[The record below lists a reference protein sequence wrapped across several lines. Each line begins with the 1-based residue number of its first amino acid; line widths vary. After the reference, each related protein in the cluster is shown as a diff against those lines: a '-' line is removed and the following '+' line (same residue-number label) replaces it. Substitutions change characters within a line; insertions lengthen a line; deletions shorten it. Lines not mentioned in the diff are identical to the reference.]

1 VTLLGEG
8 VAARGRSVAKR
19 TRGGLRTGPR
29 QARVT
34 TDRVLRE
41 MLAHFRRREGPLRR
55 QWMEEMETRGYLRG
69 GTTEELEADS
79 VAIYEAY
86 LTCLETGR
94 YHRAQALAKAM
105 AARGVL
111 RRLTPKHIFGAL
123 LTLQGVCEES
133 LTQKFGERPDRLI
146 QVLELF
152 KPVANR
158 ILVIVALAFLQEREG
173 VVRRGVEQFR
183 ALVEAGMVLAKEL
196 SLESVLRKI
205 AELACK
211 VLGAKYGAVGVLH
224 EDGEGLSQFITV
236 GIDEEAKARI
246 GPLPVGK
253 GILGVVVGEEKP
265 LRLKDLTSDP
275 RAHGFPSHH
284 PPMRSFL
291 GVPIVSKGKV
301 FGNLY
306 LTEKQGAEEFSKE
319 DEALAVTLA
328 AQAAIAVENASLYE
342 EVRRSYEQLRRSQDL
357 LLRQEKLASLG
368 RLAAGLA
375 HEINN
380 PLSSVAGFAE
390 ALQRR
395 TQSERIQAMEEFRDV
410 AEYLAFIQEEVG
422 RATAIVRRLLDF
434 ARQREPSFE
443 ELDLASLVQDTV
455 AMVRRQAAVTNK
467 RIVLDLAPG
476 LPGVQADR
484 QMLQQVILNLL
495 TNALDAIEDEG
506 EVRITALP
514 APGQVE
520 VLVRDTGSG
529 IPPEHLAKV
538 LDPFF
543 TTKEVGK
550 GTGLGLAISQGIME
564 QHGGSIE
571 VRSDG
576 VGKGTTVAVRIPV
589 VAQQRRTGA

>member
-1 VTLLGEG
+1 MTRKAKAKAASTARQTRLPVDRLLE
-8 VAARGRSVAKR
+8 
-19 TRGGLRTGPR
+19 
-29 QARVT
+29 
-34 TDRVLRE
+34 E
-41 MLAHFRRREGPLRR
+41 MLVHFERREGSLRR
-55 QWMEEMETRGYLRG
+55 RWMKEMETRGYLRG
-69 GTTEELEADS
+69 ATSEELEADS
-79 VAIYEAY
+79 VAIFEAY
-86 LTCLETGR
+86 LNCLRTGH

-111 RRLTPKHIFGAL
+111 RRLSPKHIFGAL
-123 LTLQGVCEES
+123 LTLQGVCEQS
-133 LTQKFGERPDRLI
+133 LTQRYGKTPDRLI
-146 QVLELF
+146 RALELF
-152 KPVANR
+152 KSVANR
-158 ILVIVALAFLQEREG
+158 ILVIVALAFLQEREA

-183 ALVEAGMVLAKEL
+183 ALVEAGMVLSKEL

-211 VLGAKYGAVGVLH
+211 VLGAKYGAVGMLN
-224 EDGEGLSQFITV
+224 EDGGGLSQFITV
-236 GIDEEAKARI
+236 GIDEEVASRI

-253 GILGVVVGEEKP
+253 GILGAVVREAKP
-265 LRLKDLTSDP
+265 LRLKDLTNDP
-275 RAHGFPSHH
+275 RSHGFPKHH

-319 DEALAVTLA
+319 DEAVAVTLA
-328 AQAAIAVENASLYE
+328 AQAAIAVENVSLYE
-342 EVRRSYEQLRRSQDL
+342 EVRRSYEQLKRSQDL

-395 TQSERIQAMEEFRDV
+395 AQSERLKGLDEFQDV
-410 AEYLAFIQEEVG
+410 SEYLAFIQEEVA
-422 RATAIVRRLLDF
+422 RASAIVRRLLDF

-443 ELDLASLVQDTV
+443 VLDLSSLIRDTV
-455 AMVRRQAAVTNK
+455 ALIRRQAAVANK
-467 RIVLDLAPG
+467 RIALDIAPG
-476 LPGVQADR
+476 LPPVQADR
-484 QMLQQVILNLL
+484 QMLQQLMLNLV
-495 TNALDAIEDEG
+495 TNALDAIDGEG
-506 EVRITALP
+506 EVWISALSTP
-514 APGQVE
+514 EHVE
-520 VLVRDTGSG
+520 VLVRDTGCG

-538 LDPFF
+538 FDPFF

-550 GTGLGLAISQGIME
+550 GTGLGLAICQGIME

-576 VGKGTTVAVRIPV
+576 VGKGTTVAICLPMD
-589 VAQQRRTGA
+589 AQQRGSGW

>member
-1 VTLLGEG
+1 MP
-8 VAARGRSVAKR
+8 RGTKAKSKRSTPH
-19 TRGGLRTGPR
+19 TRGEMDRLR
-29 QARVT
+29 
-34 TDRVLRE
+34 RE

-55 QWMEEMETRGYLRG
+55 RWIEEVEAGGYVRG
-69 GTTEELEADS
+69 GTSEELEADS
-79 VAIYEAY
+79 VGIYEAY

-94 YHRAQALAKAM
+94 YHKAQALAKSM

-133 LTQKFGERPDRLI
+133 LAQKYREKSDRLI
-146 QVLELF
+146 QALDLF

-173 VVRRGVEQFR
+173 VVRRGIEQLQ
-183 ALVEAGMVLAKEL
+183 ALVEGGMVLAKEL
-196 SLESVLRKI
+196 SLESVLQKI
-205 AELACK
+205 AEVACK
-211 VLGAKYGAVGVLH
+211 VLGAKYGAVGVLD
-224 EDGEGLSQFITV
+224 EDGGGLSQFVTV
-236 GIDEEAKARI
+236 GVDQETKTRI

-253 GILGVVVGEEKP
+253 GILGVVVRHQKP
-265 LRLKDLTSDP
+265 LRLKDLSSDT
-275 RAHGFPSHH
+275 RAHGFPPHH

-291 GVPIVSKGKV
+291 GVPIVSKGRF

-328 AQAAIAVENASLYE
+328 AQAAIAMENASLYE
-342 EVRRSYEQLRRSQDL
+342 EVRRSYEQLRFSQDL

-368 RLAAGLA
+368 RLAAGFA

-395 TQSERIQAMEEFRDV
+395 AQASQLHDMEKFRDLP
-410 AEYLAFIQEEVG
+410 EYLAFIQQEVA
-422 RATAIVRRLLDF
+422 RASAIVRHLLDF
-434 ARQREPSFE
+434 ARQREPRFE
-443 ELDLASLVQDTV
+443 DLDLASLIQDTV
-455 AMVRRQAAVTNK
+455 ALVSHQAAVANK
-467 RIVLDLAPG
+467 RIAVEISPDLS
-476 LPGVQADR
+476 LVQADR
-484 QMLQQVILNLL
+484 QMLQQVMLNLL
-495 TNALDAIEDEG
+495 TNALDAIEG
-506 EVRITALP
+506 AGNVRITALP
-514 APGQVE
+514 ASGQVE
-520 VLVRDTGSG
+520 VLVEDTGCG
-529 IPPEHLAKV
+529 IPPEHLAKIF
-538 LDPFF
+538 DPFF

-550 GTGLGLAISQGIME
+550 GTGLGLAICQGIME

-576 VGKGTTVAVRIPV
+576 LGKGTTVTIRLPV
-589 VAQQRRTGA
+589 ATGVGGDRS

>member
-1 VTLLGEG
+1 MARKAISRLDSVTRKTH
-8 VAARGRSVAKR
+8 V
-19 TRGGLRTGPR
+19 GGDRLRK
-29 QARVT
+29 
-34 TDRVLRE
+34 E

-55 QWMEEMETRGYLRG
+55 RWMKEMETGGYLRG
-69 GTTEELEADS
+69 GTSEELEDDS
-79 VAIYEAY
+79 VAIYDAY

-105 AARGVL
+105 AARGIL
-111 RRLTPKHIFGAL
+111 RRLTPKHSFGAL
-123 LTLQGVCEES
+123 LTLQGVCEQS
-133 LTQKFGERPDRLI
+133 LTQKYGDRPDRL
-146 QVLELF
+146 VLALELF

-196 SLESVLRKI
+196 SLELVLQKI

-211 VLGAKYGAVGVLH
+211 VVGAKYGAVGMLN
-224 EDGEGLSQFITV
+224 EDSKGLSQFITV
-236 GIDEEAKARI
+236 GIDEETKARI
-246 GPLPVGK
+246 GSLPVGK
-253 GILGVVVGEEKP
+253 GVLGVLVREAKP
-265 LRLKDLTSDP
+265 LRLNELSNDP
-275 RAHGFPSHH
+275 RAHGFPAHH

-306 LTEKQGAEEFSKE
+306 LTEKQGAEAFSKE

-342 EVRRSYEQLRRSQDL
+342 EVHRSYEQLRRSQDL

-395 TQSERIQAMEEFRDV
+395 AQAERLHELEKFQDV
-410 AEYLAFIQEEVG
+410 PEYLALIQQEVG
-422 RATAIVRRLLDF
+422 RASAIVRRLLDF

-443 ELDLASLVQDTV
+443 NLNLGSLIRDTV
-455 AMVRRQAAVTNK
+455 ALIRSQAVVTNK
-467 RIVLDLAPG
+467 RIELN
-476 LPGVQADR
+476 LPRNLPVVQADR
-484 QMLQQVILNLL
+484 HMLQQVFLNLL
-495 TNALDAIEDEG
+495 TNALDAIEGEG
-506 EVRITALP
+506 EVRIAAFP

-520 VLVRDTGSG
+520 VVLQDTGCG
-529 IPPEHLAKV
+529 IPREHLARIF
-538 LDPFF
+538 DPFF
-543 TTKEVGK
+543 TTKDVGK
-550 GTGLGLAISQGIME
+550 GTGLGLAICQGILE

-576 VGKGTTVAVRIPV
+576 LGTGTTVAVRLPV
-589 VAQQRRTGA
+589 AATKGGDGS

>member
-1 VTLLGEG
+1 VQL
-8 VAARGRSVAKR
+8 
-19 TRGGLRTGPR
+19 
-29 QARVT
+29 
-34 TDRVLRE
+34 DRVLRE
-41 MLAHFRRREGPLRR
+41 MLAHFRRREEPLRR

-123 LTLQGVCEES
+123 LTLQGVCEQS
-133 LTQKFGERPDRLI
+133 LTQKYGERPDRLI
-146 QVLELF
+146 QALEFF

-158 ILVIVALAFLQEREG
+158 ILVIVALAFIQEREG
-173 VVRRGVEQFR
+173 VVRRGVEQLR

-211 VLGAKYGAVGVLH
+211 VLGAKYGAVGVLN
-224 EDGEGLSQFITV
+224 EDGQGLSQFITV
-236 GIDEEAKARI
+236 GIDEETKAKI

-253 GILGVVVGEEKP
+253 GILGLLVREAKLV
-265 LRLKDLTSDP
+265 RLKDLTSDP
-275 RAHGFPSHH
+275 HAHGFPSHH

-306 LTEKQGAEEFSKE
+306 LTEKQGAEEFSKD

-380 PLSSVAGFAE
+380 PLSSIAGFAE
-390 ALQRR
+390 ALERR
-395 TQSERIQAMEEFRDV
+395 AQSARLRDMEEFRDLP
-410 AEYLAFIQEEVG
+410 EYLAFIQEEVG

>member
-1 VTLLGEG
+1 MKGSSTTKRAGRKPRG
-8 VAARGRSVAKR
+8 SARPSRVGR
-19 TRGGLRTGPR
+19 
-29 QARVT
+29 
-34 TDRVLRE
+34 DHVLRE
-41 MLAHFRRREGPLRR
+41 MLAHLRRREGPLRR
-55 QWMEEMETRGYLRG
+55 RWMEEMETRRYLRG

-86 LTCLETGR
+86 LSCLETGR

-123 LTLQGVCEES
+123 LTLQGVCEQS
-133 LTQKFGERPDRLI
+133 LTQKYGERPDRLI
-146 QVLELF
+146 QALEFF

-158 ILVIVALAFLQEREG
+158 ILVIVALAFIQEREG
-173 VVRRGVEQFR
+173 VVRRGVEQLR

-196 SLESVLRKI
+196 SLESVLEKI
-205 AELACK
+205 AGLACK
-211 VLGAKYGAVGVLH
+211 VLGAKYGAVGVLN

-236 GIDEEAKARI
+236 GIDDETKARI

-253 GILGVVVGEEKP
+253 GILGMVVREAKP
-265 LRLKDLTSDP
+265 LRLRDLTSDP
-275 RAHGFPSHH
+275 HAHGFPNHH

-291 GVPIVSKGKV
+291 GVPIMSKGKV

-306 LTEKQGAEEFSKE
+306 LTEKQGAEEFSRE

-328 AQAAIAVENASLYE
+328 AQAAIAAENASLYE

-390 ALQRR
+390 AIGRR
-395 TQSERIQAMEEFRDV
+395 AQSARLEEIEGFRDV
-410 AEYLAFIQEEVG
+410 PEYLAYIQQEVG

-455 AMVRRQAAVTNK
+455 ALVRRQAAVTNK
-467 RIVLDLAPG
+467 RVALDLAPG
-476 LPGVQADR
+476 LPLVQADH
-484 QMLQQVILNLL
+484 QMLQQVILNLV
-495 TNALDAIEDEG
+495 TNALDAIQGEG
-506 EVRITALP
+506 EVRITALSTS
-514 APGQVE
+514 GHVE
-520 VLVRDTGSG
+520 ILVQDTGCG

-538 LDPFF
+538 FDPFF

-576 VGKGTTVAVRIPV
+576 VGKGTTVAVHIPV

>member
-1 VTLLGEG
+1 MKGSSTTKRAGRKPRDS
-8 VAARGRSVAKR
+8 ARPSRVGR
-19 TRGGLRTGPR
+19 
-29 QARVT
+29 
-34 TDRVLRE
+34 DHVLHE
-41 MLAHFRRREGPLRR
+41 MLAHLRRREGPLRR
-55 QWMEEMETRGYLRG
+55 RWMEEMETRRYLRG

-86 LTCLETGR
+86 LSCLETGR

-105 AARGVL
+105 ATRGVL

-123 LTLQGVCEES
+123 LTLQGVCEQS
-133 LTQKFGERPDRLI
+133 LTQKYGERPDRLI
-146 QVLELF
+146 QALEFF

-158 ILVIVALAFLQEREG
+158 ILVIVALAFIQEREG
-173 VVRRGVEQFR
+173 VVRRGVEQLR

-196 SLESVLRKI
+196 SLESVLEKI
-205 AELACK
+205 AGLACK
-211 VLGAKYGAVGVLH
+211 VLGARYGAVGVLN
-224 EDGEGLSQFITV
+224 ENGEGLSQFITV
-236 GIDEEAKARI
+236 GIDDETKARI

-253 GILGVVVGEEKP
+253 GILGMVVREAKP
-265 LRLKDLTSDP
+265 LRLRDLTSDP
-275 RAHGFPSHH
+275 HAHGFPSHH

-291 GVPIVSKGKV
+291 GVPIMSKGKV

-306 LTEKQGAEEFSKE
+306 LTEKQGAEEFSRE

-328 AQAAIAVENASLYE
+328 AQAAIAAENASLYE

-390 ALQRR
+390 AIGRR
-395 TQSERIQAMEEFRDV
+395 AQSARLEEIEGFRDV
-410 AEYLAFIQEEVG
+410 PEYLAFIQQEVG

-434 ARQREPSFE
+434 ARQREPSLE

-455 AMVRRQAAVTNK
+455 ALVRRQAAVTNK
-467 RIVLDLAPG
+467 RVALDLAPD
-476 LPGVQADR
+476 LPLVQADH
-484 QMLQQVILNLL
+484 QMLQQVILNLV
-495 TNALDAIEDEG
+495 TNALDAIQGEG
-506 EVRITALP
+506 EVRIAALSTS
-514 APGQVE
+514 GHVE
-520 VLVRDTGSG
+520 ILVQDTGCG

-538 LDPFF
+538 FDPFF

>member
-1 VTLLGEG
+1 MATKGYSTTKRAG
-8 VAARGRSVAKR
+8 RKPGNSARASRAGR
-19 TRGGLRTGPR
+19 
-29 QARVT
+29 
-34 TDRVLRE
+34 DRVLHE
-41 MLAHFRRREGPLRR
+41 MLAHLRRREGPLRR

-86 LTCLETGR
+86 VTCLETGR

-123 LTLQGVCEES
+123 LTLQGVCEQS
-133 LTQKFGERPDRLI
+133 LTQKYGERPDRLI
-146 QVLELF
+146 QALEFF

-196 SLESVLRKI
+196 SLESVLQKI
-205 AELACK
+205 AALACK
-211 VLGAKYGAVGVLH
+211 VLGAKYGAVGVLN
-224 EDGEGLSQFITV
+224 EDGQGLSQFITV

-253 GILGVVVGEEKP
+253 GILGMVVGEEKP

-275 RAHGFPSHH
+275 RVHGFPSHH

-390 ALQRR
+390 ALGRR
-395 TQSERIQAMEEFRDV
+395 AQSARLEEVEGFRDV
-410 AEYLAFIQEEVG
+410 PEYLAFIQQEVG

-443 ELDLASLVQDTV
+443 ALDLASLIQDTV
-455 AMVRRQAAVTNK
+455 ALIGHQAAVTNK

-476 LPGVQADR
+476 LPVVQVDR

-543 TTKEVGK
+543 TTKGVGK
-550 GTGLGLAISQGIME
+550 GTGLGLAICQGIIE

-571 VRSDG
+571 VRSEG
-576 VGKGTTVAVRIPV
+576 VGKGTTVAIRLPV

>member
-1 VTLLGEG
+1 M
-8 VAARGRSVAKR
+8 
-19 TRGGLRTGPR
+19 GGDRLRK
-29 QARVT
+29 
-34 TDRVLRE
+34 E

-55 QWMEEMETRGYLRG
+55 RWMKEMETGGYLRG
-69 GTTEELEADS
+69 GTSGELEDDS
-79 VAIYEAY
+79 VAIYDAY

-105 AARGVL
+105 AARGIL

-123 LTLQGVCEES
+123 LTLQGVCEQS
-133 LTQKFGERPDRLI
+133 LTQKYGDRPDRL
-146 QVLELF
+146 VLALELF

-196 SLESVLRKI
+196 SLELVLQKI

-211 VLGAKYGAVGVLH
+211 VVGAKYGAVGMLN
-224 EDGEGLSQFITV
+224 EDSKGLSQFITV
-236 GIDEEAKARI
+236 GIDEETKARI
-246 GPLPVGK
+246 GSLPVGK
-253 GILGVVVGEEKP
+253 GVLGVLVREAKP
-265 LRLKDLTSDP
+265 LRLNELSNDP
-275 RAHGFPSHH
+275 RAHGFPAHH

-306 LTEKQGAEEFSKE
+306 LTEKQGAEAFSKE

-342 EVRRSYEQLRRSQDL
+342 EVHRSYEQLRRSQDL

-395 TQSERIQAMEEFRDV
+395 AQAERLHELEKFQDV
-410 AEYLAFIQEEVG
+410 PEYLALIQQEVG
-422 RATAIVRRLLDF
+422 RASAIVRRLLDF

-443 ELDLASLVQDTV
+443 NLNLGSLIRETV
-455 AMVRRQAAVTNK
+455 ALIRSQAVVTNK
-467 RIVLDLAPG
+467 RIELN
-476 LPGVQADR
+476 LPRNLPVVQADR
-484 QMLQQVILNLL
+484 HMLQQVFLNLL
-495 TNALDAIEDEG
+495 TNALDAIEGEG
-506 EVRITALP
+506 EVRIAAFP

-520 VLVRDTGSG
+520 VVLQDTGCG
-529 IPPEHLAKV
+529 IPREHLARIF
-538 LDPFF
+538 DPFF
-543 TTKEVGK
+543 TTKDVGK
-550 GTGLGLAISQGIME
+550 GTGLGLAICQGILE

-576 VGKGTTVAVRIPV
+576 LGTGTTVAVRLPV
-589 VAQQRRTGA
+589 AATKGGDGS

>member
-1 VTLLGEG
+1 M
-8 VAARGRSVAKR
+8 ARKAKSRLDSVAR
-19 TRGGLRTGPR
+19 QTRVPGDRLRK
-29 QARVT
+29 
-34 TDRVLRE
+34 E
-41 MLAHFRRREGPLRR
+41 MLTHFRRREGPLRR
-55 QWMEEMETRGYLRG
+55 RWMKEMETGGYLRG
-69 GTTEELEADS
+69 GTSEELEDDS
-79 VAIYEAY
+79 VAIYDAY
-86 LTCLETGR
+86 LTCLETGH

-105 AARGVL
+105 AARGIL

-123 LTLQGVCEES
+123 LTLQGVCEQS
-133 LTQKFGERPDRLI
+133 LTQKYGDRPDRL
-146 QVLELF
+146 VLALELF

-196 SLESVLRKI
+196 SLESVLQKI

-211 VLGAKYGAVGVLH
+211 VVGAKYGAVGMLN
-224 EDGEGLSQFITV
+224 EDSKGLSQFITV
-236 GIDEEAKARI
+236 GIDEETKARI
-246 GPLPVGK
+246 GSLPVGK
-253 GILGVVVGEEKP
+253 GVLGVLVREAKP
-265 LRLKDLTSDP
+265 LRLNELSNDP
-275 RAHGFPSHH
+275 RAHGFPAHH

-306 LTEKQGAEEFSKE
+306 LTEKQGAEAFSKE

-342 EVRRSYEQLRRSQDL
+342 EVHRSYEQLRRSQDL

-395 TQSERIQAMEEFRDV
+395 AQAERLHELEKFQDV
-410 AEYLAFIQEEVG
+410 PEYLALIQQEVG
-422 RATAIVRRLLDF
+422 RASAIVRRLLDF

-443 ELDLASLVQDTV
+443 NLNLGSLIRETV
-455 AMVRRQAAVTNK
+455 ALIRSQAVVTNK
-467 RIVLDLAPG
+467 RIELN
-476 LPGVQADR
+476 LPRNLPVVQADR
-484 QMLQQVILNLL
+484 HMLQQVFLNLL
-495 TNALDAIEDEG
+495 TNALDAIEGEG
-506 EVRITALP
+506 EVRIAAFP
-514 APGQVE
+514 VPGQVE
-520 VLVRDTGSG
+520 VVLQDTGCG
-529 IPPEHLAKV
+529 IPREHLARIF
-538 LDPFF
+538 DPFF
-543 TTKEVGK
+543 TTKDVGK
-550 GTGLGLAISQGIME
+550 GTGLGLAICQGILE

-576 VGKGTTVAVRIPV
+576 LGTGTTVAVRLPV
-589 VAQQRRTGA
+589 AATKGGDGS

>member
-1 VTLLGEG
+1 M
-8 VAARGRSVAKR
+8 ARKAKSRLDSVAR
-19 TRGGLRTGPR
+19 QTRVPGDRLRK
-29 QARVT
+29 
-34 TDRVLRE
+34 E

-55 QWMEEMETRGYLRG
+55 RWMKEMETGGYLRG
-69 GTTEELEADS
+69 GTSEELEADS
-79 VAIYEAY
+79 VAIYDAY
-86 LTCLETGR
+86 LTCLETGH

-105 AARGVL
+105 AARGIL

-123 LTLQGVCEES
+123 LTLQGVCEQS
-133 LTQKFGERPDRLI
+133 LTQKYGDRLDRL
-146 QVLELF
+146 VLALELF

-196 SLESVLRKI
+196 SLESVLQKI

-211 VLGAKYGAVGVLH
+211 VVGAKYGAVGMLN
-224 EDGEGLSQFITV
+224 EDSKGLSQFITV
-236 GIDEEAKARI
+236 GIDEETKARI
-246 GPLPVGK
+246 GSLPVGK
-253 GILGVVVGEEKP
+253 GVLGVLVREAKP
-265 LRLKDLTSDP
+265 LRLNELSNDP
-275 RAHGFPSHH
+275 RAHGFPAHH

-306 LTEKQGAEEFSKE
+306 LTEKQGAEAFSKE

-342 EVRRSYEQLRRSQDL
+342 EVHRSYEQLRRSQDL

-395 TQSERIQAMEEFRDV
+395 AQAERLHELEKFQDV
-410 AEYLAFIQEEVG
+410 PEYLALIQQEVG
-422 RATAIVRRLLDF
+422 RASAIVRRLLDF

-443 ELDLASLVQDTV
+443 NLNLGSLIRETV
-455 AMVRRQAAVTNK
+455 ALIRSQAVVTNK
-467 RIVLDLAPG
+467 RIELN
-476 LPGVQADR
+476 LPRNLPVVQADR
-484 QMLQQVILNLL
+484 QMLQQVFLNLL
-495 TNALDAIEDEG
+495 TNALDAIEGEG
-506 EVRITALP
+506 EVRIAAFP

-520 VLVRDTGSG
+520 VVLQDTGCG
-529 IPPEHLAKV
+529 IPGEHLARIF
-538 LDPFF
+538 DPFF
-543 TTKEVGK
+543 TTKDVGK
-550 GTGLGLAISQGIME
+550 GTGLGLAICQGILE

-576 VGKGTTVAVRIPV
+576 LGTGTTVAVRLPV
-589 VAQQRRTGA
+589 AATKGGDGS

>member
-1 VTLLGEG
+1 MPGD
-8 VAARGRSVAKR
+8 R
-19 TRGGLRTGPR
+19 LRK
-29 QARVT
+29 
-34 TDRVLRE
+34 E

-55 QWMEEMETRGYLRG
+55 RWMKEMETGGYLRG
-69 GTTEELEADS
+69 GTSEELEDDS
-79 VAIYEAY
+79 VAIYDAY

-105 AARGVL
+105 AARGIL

-123 LTLQGVCEES
+123 LTLQGVCEQS
-133 LTQKFGERPDRLI
+133 LTQKYGDRPDRL
-146 QVLELF
+146 VLALELF

-196 SLESVLRKI
+196 SLELVLQKI

-211 VLGAKYGAVGVLH
+211 VVGAKYGAVGMLN
-224 EDGEGLSQFITV
+224 EDSKGLSQFITV
-236 GIDEEAKARI
+236 GIDEETKARI
-246 GPLPVGK
+246 GSLPVGK
-253 GILGVVVGEEKP
+253 GVLGVLVREAKP
-265 LRLKDLTSDP
+265 LRLNELSNDP
-275 RAHGFPSHH
+275 RAHGFPAHH

-306 LTEKQGAEEFSKE
+306 LTEKQGAEAFSKE

-342 EVRRSYEQLRRSQDL
+342 EVHRSYEQLRRSQDL

-395 TQSERIQAMEEFRDV
+395 AQAERLHELEKFQDV
-410 AEYLAFIQEEVG
+410 PEYLALIQQEVG
-422 RATAIVRRLLDF
+422 RASAIVRRLLDF

-443 ELDLASLVQDTV
+443 NLNLGSLIRETV
-455 AMVRRQAAVTNK
+455 ALIRSQAVVTNK
-467 RIVLDLAPG
+467 RIELN
-476 LPGVQADR
+476 LPRNLPVVQADR
-484 QMLQQVILNLL
+484 HMLQQVFLNLL
-495 TNALDAIEDEG
+495 TNALDAIEGEG
-506 EVRITALP
+506 EVRIAAFP
-514 APGQVE
+514 VPGQVE
-520 VLVRDTGSG
+520 VVLQDTGCG
-529 IPPEHLAKV
+529 IPREHLARIF
-538 LDPFF
+538 DPFF
-543 TTKEVGK
+543 TTKDVGK
-550 GTGLGLAISQGIME
+550 GTGLGLAICQGILE

-576 VGKGTTVAVRIPV
+576 LGTGTTVAVRLPV
-589 VAQQRRTGA
+589 AATKGGDGS

>member
-1 VTLLGEG
+1 MSRKTKAKSASGARHTPIPANRLL
-8 VAARGRSVAKR
+8 
-19 TRGGLRTGPR
+19 
-29 QARVT
+29 Q
-34 TDRVLRE
+34 E

-55 QWMEEMETRGYLRG
+55 RWITEVEAGGYVRG
-69 GTTEELEADS
+69 GTSEELEADS
-79 VAIYEAY
+79 VGIYEAY
-86 LTCLETGR
+86 LTCLETGH

-133 LTQKFGERPDRLI
+133 LAQKYREKPDRLI
-146 QVLELF
+146 QALDLF
-152 KPVANR
+152 KSVANR

-173 VVRRGVEQFR
+173 VVRRGVEQLQ
-183 ALVEAGMVLAKEL
+183 ALVEGGMVLAKEL
-196 SLESVLRKI
+196 SLESVLKKI
-205 AELACK
+205 AEVACK
-211 VLGAKYGAVGVLH
+211 VLGAKYGAVGVLN
-224 EDGEGLSQFITV
+224 EDGGGLSHFVTV
-236 GIDEEAKARI
+236 GIDEETEARI
-246 GPLPVGK
+246 GALPVGK
-253 GILGVVVGEEKP
+253 GILGVVVRDGKP
-265 LRLKDLTSDP
+265 LRLKDLGSDP
-275 RAHGFPSHH
+275 RAHGFPPHH

-306 LTEKQGAEEFSKE
+306 LTEKQGTEEFSKE

-328 AQAAIAVENASLYE
+328 AQAAIAMENASLYE

-395 TQSERIQAMEEFRDV
+395 ARAERLDDREKFRDI
-410 AEYLAFIQEEVG
+410 AEYLAFIQQEVA
-422 RATAIVRRLLDF
+422 RAAAIVRHLLDF

-443 ELDLASLVQDTV
+443 ELDLPSLIQDTV
-455 AMVRRQAAVTNK
+455 ALVSHQATVTNK
-467 RIVLDLAPG
+467 RIAVEITPDLPV
-476 LPGVQADR
+476 VQADR
-484 QMLQQVILNLL
+484 QMLQQAILNLL
-495 TNALDAIEDEG
+495 TNALDAIEGTG

-514 APGQVE
+514 ALDQVE
-520 VLVRDTGSG
+520 IRVEDTGCG
-529 IPPEHLAKV
+529 IPPEHLAKIF
-538 LDPFF
+538 DPFF

-550 GTGLGLAISQGIME
+550 GTGLGLAICQSIIE
-564 QHGGSIE
+564 QHRGSME

-576 VGKGTTVAVRIPV
+576 VGKGTTVAVRLPV
-589 VAQQRRTGA
+589 PAVVGGDRS

>member
-1 VTLLGEG
+1 MPRRTK
-8 VAARGRSVAKR
+8 AKSKRSTPH
-19 TRGGLRTGPR
+19 TRGEM
-29 QARVT
+29 
-34 TDRVLRE
+34 DRLLRE

-55 QWMEEMETRGYLRG
+55 RWIEEVEAGGYVRG
-69 GTTEELEADS
+69 GTSEELEADS
-79 VAIYEAY
+79 VGIYEAY
-86 LTCLETGR
+86 LTCLETGH
-94 YHRAQALAKAM
+94 YHKAQALAKAM

-133 LTQKFGERPDRLI
+133 LAQKYREKSDRLI
-146 QVLELF
+146 QALDLF

-173 VVRRGVEQFR
+173 VVRRGIEQLQ
-183 ALVEAGMVLAKEL
+183 ALVEGGMVLAKEL
-196 SLESVLRKI
+196 SLELVLQKI
-205 AELACK
+205 AEVACK
-211 VLGAKYGAVGVLH
+211 VLGAKYGAVGVLD
-224 EDGEGLSQFITV
+224 EDSGGLSQFVTV
-236 GIDEEAKARI
+236 GVDQETKTRI

-253 GILGVVVGEEKP
+253 GILGVVVRHQKP
-265 LRLKDLTSDP
+265 LRLKDLSSDA
-275 RAHGFPSHH
+275 RAHGFPPHH

-291 GVPIVSKGKV
+291 GVPIVSKGRI

-328 AQAAIAVENASLYE
+328 AQAAIAMENASLYE
-342 EVRRSYEQLRRSQDL
+342 EVRRSYEQLRFSQDL

-368 RLAAGLA
+368 RLAAGFA

-395 TQSERIQAMEEFRDV
+395 AQASQLHDMEKFQDLP
-410 AEYLAFIQEEVG
+410 EYLGFIQQEVA
-422 RATAIVRRLLDF
+422 RASAIVRHLLDF

-443 ELDLASLVQDTV
+443 DLDLASLIRDTV
-455 AMVRRQAAVTNK
+455 ALVSHQAAVANK
-467 RIVLDLAPG
+467 RIAVEISPDLSM
-476 LPGVQADR
+476 VQADR
-484 QMLQQVILNLL
+484 QMLQQVMLNLL
-495 TNALDAIEDEG
+495 TNALDAIEGAGD
-506 EVRITALP
+506 VRITALP
-514 APGQVE
+514 SSGQVE
-520 VLVRDTGSG
+520 VLVEDTGCG
-529 IPPEHLAKV
+529 IPPEHLAKIF
-538 LDPFF
+538 DPFF

-550 GTGLGLAISQGIME
+550 GTGLGLAICQGIME

-576 VGKGTTVAVRIPV
+576 LDKGTTVTIRLPV
-589 VAQQRRTGA
+589 ATRVGGGGS

>member
-1 VTLLGEG
+1 MKGSSTTKRAGRKPRDS
-8 VAARGRSVAKR
+8 ARPSRVGR
-19 TRGGLRTGPR
+19 
-29 QARVT
+29 
-34 TDRVLRE
+34 DHVLHE
-41 MLAHFRRREGPLRR
+41 MLAHLRRREGPLRR
-55 QWMEEMETRGYLRG
+55 RWMEEMETRRYLRG

-86 LTCLETGR
+86 LSCLETGR

-123 LTLQGVCEES
+123 LTLQGVCEQS
-133 LTQKFGERPDRLI
+133 LTQKYGERPARLI
-146 QVLELF
+146 QALELF

-158 ILVIVALAFLQEREG
+158 ILVIVALAFIQEREG
-173 VVRRGVEQFR
+173 VVRRGVEQLR

-196 SLESVLRKI
+196 SLESVLEKI
-205 AELACK
+205 AGLACK
-211 VLGAKYGAVGVLH
+211 VLGAKYGAVGVLN
-224 EDGEGLSQFITV
+224 ENGEGLSQFITV
-236 GIDEEAKARI
+236 GIDDETKARI

-253 GILGVVVGEEKP
+253 GILGMVVREAKP
-265 LRLKDLTSDP
+265 LRLRDLTSDP
-275 RAHGFPSHH
+275 HAHGFPSHH

-306 LTEKQGAEEFSKE
+306 LTEKQGAEEFSRE

-328 AQAAIAVENASLYE
+328 AQAAIAAENASLYE

-390 ALQRR
+390 ALERR
-395 TQSERIQAMEEFRDV
+395 AQSARLRDMEEFRDLP
-410 AEYLAFIQEEVG
+410 EYLAFIQQEVG

-455 AMVRRQAAVTNK
+455 ALVRRQAAVTNK
-467 RIVLDLAPG
+467 RVALDLAPD
-476 LPGVQADR
+476 LPFVQADH
-484 QMLQQVILNLL
+484 QMLQQVILNLV
-495 TNALDAIEDEG
+495 TNALDAIQGEG
-506 EVRITALP
+506 EVRITALSTS
-514 APGQVE
+514 GHVE
-520 VLVRDTGSG
+520 ILVQDTGCG

-538 LDPFF
+538 FDPFF

>member
-1 VTLLGEG
+1 MKR
-8 VAARGRSVAKR
+8 VAQKARPTVKRSRGRSGTDA
-19 TRGGLRTGPR
+19 R
-29 QARVT
+29 QVRVQL
-34 TDRVLRE
+34 DRVLRE
-41 MLAHFRRREGPLRR
+41 MLAHFQRREGPLRR

-79 VAIYEAY
+79 VAIYDAY

-123 LTLQGVCEES
+123 LTLQGVCEQS
-133 LTQKFGERPDRLI
+133 LTQKYGERPDRLI
-146 QVLELF
+146 QALEFF

-158 ILVIVALAFLQEREG
+158 ILVIVALAFIQEREG
-173 VVRRGVEQFR
+173 VVRRGVEQLR

-196 SLESVLRKI
+196 SLESVLEKI
-205 AELACK
+205 AGLACK
-211 VLGAKYGAVGVLH
+211 VLGAKYGAVGVLND
-224 EDGEGLSQFITV
+224 DGEGLSQFITV
-236 GIDEEAKARI
+236 GVDEQTKARI

-253 GILGVVVGEEKP
+253 GILGAMAREAKP

-275 RAHGFPSHH
+275 RSHGFPSHH
-284 PPMRSFL
+284 PAMRSFL

-357 LLRQEKLASLG
+357 LLRQEKLVSLG

-390 ALQRR
+390 AIGRR
-395 TQSERIQAMEEFRDV
+395 AQSARLEEVEGFRDV
-410 AEYLAFIQEEVG
+410 PEYLAFIQQEVG

-443 ELDLASLVQDTV
+443 EIDLASLVQDTV
-455 AMVRRQAAVTNK
+455 ALIRGQAAVTNK
-467 RIVLDLAPG
+467 RIALDLAPG
-476 LPGVQADR
+476 LPLVRADH
-484 QMLQQVILNLL
+484 QMLQQVILNLV
-495 TNALDAIEDEG
+495 TNALDAIEGEG

-514 APGQVE
+514 ASGHVE
-520 VLVRDTGSG
+520 ILVQDTGSG
-529 IPPEHLAKV
+529 IPPDHLTKV
-538 LDPFF
+538 FDPFF

-550 GTGLGLAISQGIME
+550 GTGLGLAICQGIVE

-571 VRSDG
+571 VKSDG
-576 VGKGTTVAVRIPV
+576 VGRGTTVVIRLPV
-589 VAQQRRTGA
+589 ATQEKGRRS

>member
-1 VTLLGEG
+1 MARKAISRLDSVTRKTH
-8 VAARGRSVAKR
+8 V
-19 TRGGLRTGPR
+19 GGDRLRK
-29 QARVT
+29 
-34 TDRVLRE
+34 E

-55 QWMEEMETRGYLRG
+55 RWMKEMETGGYLRG
-69 GTTEELEADS
+69 GTSEELEDDS
-79 VAIYEAY
+79 VAIYDAY

-105 AARGVL
+105 AARGIL

-123 LTLQGVCEES
+123 LTLQGVCEQS
-133 LTQKFGERPDRLI
+133 LTQKYGDRPDRL
-146 QVLELF
+146 VLALELF

-196 SLESVLRKI
+196 SLELVLQKI

-211 VLGAKYGAVGVLH
+211 VVGAKYGAVGMLN
-224 EDGEGLSQFITV
+224 EDSKGLSQFITV
-236 GIDEEAKARI
+236 GIDEETKARI
-246 GPLPVGK
+246 GSLPVGK
-253 GILGVVVGEEKP
+253 GVLGVLVREAKP
-265 LRLKDLTSDP
+265 LRLNELSNDP
-275 RAHGFPSHH
+275 RAHGFPAHH

-306 LTEKQGAEEFSKE
+306 LTEKQGAEAFSKE

-342 EVRRSYEQLRRSQDL
+342 EVHRSYEQLRRSQDL

-395 TQSERIQAMEEFRDV
+395 AQAERLHELEKFQDV
-410 AEYLAFIQEEVG
+410 PEYLALIQQEVG
-422 RATAIVRRLLDF
+422 RASAIVRRLLDF

-443 ELDLASLVQDTV
+443 NLNLGSLIRETV
-455 AMVRRQAAVTNK
+455 ALIRSQAVVTNK
-467 RIVLDLAPG
+467 RIELN
-476 LPGVQADR
+476 LPRNLPVVQADR
-484 QMLQQVILNLL
+484 HMLQQVFLNLL
-495 TNALDAIEDEG
+495 TNALDAIEGEG
-506 EVRITALP
+506 EVRIAAFP

-520 VLVRDTGSG
+520 VVLQDTGCG
-529 IPPEHLAKV
+529 IPREHLARIF
-538 LDPFF
+538 DPFF
-543 TTKEVGK
+543 TTKDVGK
-550 GTGLGLAISQGIME
+550 GTGLGLAICQGILE

-576 VGKGTTVAVRIPV
+576 LGTGTTVAVRLPV
-589 VAQQRRTGA
+589 AATKGGDGS

>member
-1 VTLLGEG
+1 MIQEDLTM
-8 VAARGRSVAKR
+8 ARKTKTKSAGTGRR
-19 TRGGLRTGPR
+19 TRLPVNRLL
-29 QARVT
+29 
-34 TDRVLRE
+34 DE
-41 MLAHFRRREGPLRR
+41 MLAHFRRREGSLRR
-55 QWMEEMETRGYLRG
+55 QWVKEMETRAYLRG
-69 GTTEELEADS
+69 ATSEELEADS
-79 VAIYEAY
+79 VAIVETY
-86 LTCLETGR
+86 LNCLETGH

-111 RRLTPKHIFGAL
+111 RRLSPKHIFGAL
-123 LTLQGVCEES
+123 LTLQGVCEQT
-133 LTQKFGERPDRLI
+133 LTQKYGKTPSRL
-146 QVLELF
+146 VGALELF

-196 SLESVLRKI
+196 SLESVLQKI

-211 VLGAKYGAVGVLH
+211 VLGAKYGAVGMLN
-224 EDGEGLSQFITV
+224 EDGGGLSQFITV
-236 GIDEEAKARI
+236 GIDEETTARI

-253 GILGVVVGEEKP
+253 GILGVVVREAKP
-265 LRLKDLTSDP
+265 IRLRDLTSDP
-275 RAHGFPSHH
+275 RSHGFPEHH

-291 GVPIVSKGKV
+291 GVPIVSKGRV

-319 DEALAVTLA
+319 DEAVAVTLA

-342 EVRRSYEQLRRSQDL
+342 EVRRSYEQLHRSQDL

-395 TQSERIQAMEEFRDV
+395 AQSERPPGVDEFQDV
-410 AEYLAFIQEEVG
+410 SEYLTFIQEEVA
-422 RATAIVRRLLDF
+422 RASAIVRRLLDF
-434 ARQREPSFE
+434 ARQREPSLE
-443 ELDLASLVQDTV
+443 VLDLSSLIRDTV
-455 AMVRRQAAVTNK
+455 ALIRRQAAVANK
-467 RIVLDLAPG
+467 RIALDIAPG
-476 LPGVQADR
+476 LPTVQADR

-495 TNALDAIEDEG
+495 TNALDAIDREG
-506 EVRITALP
+506 EVRVTASS

-520 VLVRDTGSG
+520 VLVQDTGCG
-529 IPPEHLAKV
+529 VPPEHLAKV

-543 TTKEVGK
+543 TTKEVGM
-550 GTGLGLAISQGIME
+550 GTGLGLAICQGIME

-576 VGKGTTVAVRIPV
+576 VGKGTTVIIRLPMDAR
-589 VAQQRRTGA
+589 QRGNGS

>member
-1 VTLLGEG
+1 M
-8 VAARGRSVAKR
+8 
-19 TRGGLRTGPR
+19 GGDRLRK
-29 QARVT
+29 
-34 TDRVLRE
+34 E

-55 QWMEEMETRGYLRG
+55 RWMKEMETGGYLRG
-69 GTTEELEADS
+69 GTSEELEDDS
-79 VAIYEAY
+79 VAIYDAY
-86 LTCLETGR
+86 LTCLETGH

-105 AARGVL
+105 AARGIL

-123 LTLQGVCEES
+123 LTLQGVCEQS
-133 LTQKFGERPDRLI
+133 LTQKYGGRPDRL
-146 QVLELF
+146 VLALELF

-196 SLESVLRKI
+196 SLELVLQKI

-211 VLGAKYGAVGVLH
+211 VVGAKYGAVGMLN
-224 EDGEGLSQFITV
+224 EDSKGLSQFITV
-236 GIDEEAKARI
+236 GIDEETKARI
-246 GPLPVGK
+246 GSLPVGK
-253 GILGVVVGEEKP
+253 GVLGVLVREAKP
-265 LRLKDLTSDP
+265 LRLNELSNDP
-275 RAHGFPSHH
+275 RAHGFPAHH

-306 LTEKQGAEEFSKE
+306 LTEKQGAEAFSKE

-342 EVRRSYEQLRRSQDL
+342 EVHRSYEQLRRSQDL

-395 TQSERIQAMEEFRDV
+395 AQAERLHELEKFQDV
-410 AEYLAFIQEEVG
+410 PEYLALIQQEVG
-422 RATAIVRRLLDF
+422 RASTIVRRLLDF

-443 ELDLASLVQDTV
+443 NLNLGSLIRETV
-455 AMVRRQAAVTNK
+455 ALIRNQAVVTNK
-467 RIVLDLAPG
+467 RIELN
-476 LPGVQADR
+476 LPRNLPVVQADR
-484 QMLQQVILNLL
+484 HMLQQVFLNLL
-495 TNALDAIEDEG
+495 TNALDAIEGEG
-506 EVRITALP
+506 EVRIAAFP
-514 APGQVE
+514 VPGQVE
-520 VLVRDTGSG
+520 VVLQDTGCG
-529 IPPEHLAKV
+529 IPREHLARIF
-538 LDPFF
+538 DPFF
-543 TTKEVGK
+543 TTKDVGK
-550 GTGLGLAISQGIME
+550 GTGLGLAICQGILE

-576 VGKGTTVAVRIPV
+576 LGTGTTVAVRLPV
-589 VAQQRRTGA
+589 AATKGGDGS

>member
-1 VTLLGEG
+1 MARKAISRLDSVTRKTH
-8 VAARGRSVAKR
+8 V
-19 TRGGLRTGPR
+19 GGDRLRK
-29 QARVT
+29 
-34 TDRVLRE
+34 E

-55 QWMEEMETRGYLRG
+55 RWMKEMETGGYLRG
-69 GTTEELEADS
+69 GTSEELEDDS
-79 VAIYEAY
+79 VAIYDAY
-86 LTCLETGR
+86 LTCLETGH

-105 AARGVL
+105 AARGIL

-123 LTLQGVCEES
+123 LTLQGVCEQS
-133 LTQKFGERPDRLI
+133 LTQKYGDRLDRL
-146 QVLELF
+146 VLALELF

-196 SLESVLRKI
+196 SLELVLQKI

-211 VLGAKYGAVGVLH
+211 VVGAKYGAVGMLN
-224 EDGEGLSQFITV
+224 EDSKGLSQFITV
-236 GIDEEAKARI
+236 GIDEETKARI
-246 GPLPVGK
+246 GSLPVGK
-253 GILGVVVGEEKP
+253 GVLGVLVREAKP
-265 LRLKDLTSDP
+265 LRLNELSNDP
-275 RAHGFPSHH
+275 RAHGFPAHH

-306 LTEKQGAEEFSKE
+306 LTEKQGAEAFSKE

-342 EVRRSYEQLRRSQDL
+342 EVHRSYEQLRRSQDL

-395 TQSERIQAMEEFRDV
+395 AQAERLHELEKFQDV
-410 AEYLAFIQEEVG
+410 PEYLALIQQEVG
-422 RATAIVRRLLDF
+422 RASAIVRRLLDF

-443 ELDLASLVQDTV
+443 NLNLGSLIRETV
-455 AMVRRQAAVTNK
+455 ALIRSQAVVTNK
-467 RIVLDLAPG
+467 RIELN
-476 LPGVQADR
+476 LPRNLPVVQADR
-484 QMLQQVILNLL
+484 HMLQQVFLNLL
-495 TNALDAIEDEG
+495 TNALDAIEGEG
-506 EVRITALP
+506 EVRIAAFP
-514 APGQVE
+514 VPGQVE
-520 VLVRDTGSG
+520 VVLQDTGCG
-529 IPPEHLAKV
+529 IPREHLARIF
-538 LDPFF
+538 DPFF
-543 TTKEVGK
+543 TTKDVGK
-550 GTGLGLAISQGIME
+550 GTGLGLAICQGILE

-576 VGKGTTVAVRIPV
+576 LGTGTTVAVRLPV
-589 VAQQRRTGA
+589 AATKGGDGS

>member
-1 VTLLGEG
+1 M
-8 VAARGRSVAKR
+8 K
-19 TRGGLRTGPR
+19 
-29 QARVT
+29 
-34 TDRVLRE
+34 
-41 MLAHFRRREGPLRR
+41 
-55 QWMEEMETRGYLRG
+55 EMETRGYLRG
-69 GTTEELEADS
+69 GTSEELEADS
-79 VAIYEAY
+79 VAIYETY
-86 LTCLETGR
+86 LTCLATR
-94 YHRAQALAKAM
+94 HYHKAQALAKAM

-111 RRLTPKHIFGAL
+111 RRLSPKHIFGAL
-123 LTLQGVCEES
+123 LTLQGVCEQS
-133 LTQKFGERPDRLI
+133 LTQKYGERPDRLI
-146 QVLELF
+146 HALELF

-173 VVRRGVEQFR
+173 VVRRGVEQLR

-211 VLGAKYGAVGVLH
+211 VIGAKYGAVGVLN

-253 GILGVVVGEEKP
+253 GILGVLVREAKP
-265 LRLKDLTSDP
+265 VRLKDLTSDP
-275 RAHGFPSHH
+275 RAHGFPEQH
-284 PPMRSFL
+284 PPMRSLL

-306 LTEKQGAEEFSKE
+306 LTEKQGAEEFSRE

-342 EVRRSYEQLRRSQDL
+342 ELRRSYEQLHRSQDL

-368 RLAAGLA
+368 RLAAGVA

-390 ALQRR
+390 AIGRR
-395 TQSERIQAMEEFRDV
+395 VESTRLEEVEGFRDV
-410 AEYLAFIQEEVG
+410 PDYLAFIQQEVG

-443 ELDLASLVQDTV
+443 EIDLASLVQDTV
-455 AMVRRQAAVTNK
+455 ALIRRQAAVTNK

-476 LPGVQADR
+476 LPSVRADH
-484 QMLQQVILNLL
+484 QMLQQVILNLV
-495 TNALDAIEDEG
+495 TNALDAIEGEG
-506 EVRITALP
+506 EVRITAR
-514 APGQVE
+514 AASGHVE
-520 VLVRDTGSG
+520 ILVQDTGCG
-529 IPPEHLAKV
+529 IPPEHLAKIF
-538 LDPFF
+538 DPFF
-543 TTKEVGK
+543 TTKDVGK

-571 VRSDG
+571 VKSDG
-576 VGKGTTVAVRIPV
+576 MGKGTTVTVCIPV
-589 VAQQRRTGA
+589 VAQQRRIGA

>member
-1 VTLLGEG
+1 MARKAISRLDSVTRKTH
-8 VAARGRSVAKR
+8 V
-19 TRGGLRTGPR
+19 GGDRLRK
-29 QARVT
+29 
-34 TDRVLRE
+34 E

-55 QWMEEMETRGYLRG
+55 RWMKEMETGGYLRG
-69 GTTEELEADS
+69 GTSEELEDDS
-79 VAIYEAY
+79 VAIYDTY

-105 AARGVL
+105 AARGIL

-123 LTLQGVCEES
+123 LTLQGVCEQS
-133 LTQKFGERPDRLI
+133 LTQKYGDRPDRL
-146 QVLELF
+146 VLALELF

-196 SLESVLRKI
+196 SLELVLQKI

-211 VLGAKYGAVGVLH
+211 VVGAKYGAVGMLN
-224 EDGEGLSQFITV
+224 EDSKGLSQFITV
-236 GIDEEAKARI
+236 GIDEETKARI
-246 GPLPVGK
+246 GSLPVGK
-253 GILGVVVGEEKP
+253 GVLGVLVREAKP
-265 LRLKDLTSDP
+265 LRLNELSNDP
-275 RAHGFPSHH
+275 RAHGFPAHH

-306 LTEKQGAEEFSKE
+306 LTEKQGAEAFSKE

-342 EVRRSYEQLRRSQDL
+342 EVHRSYEQLRRSQDL

-395 TQSERIQAMEEFRDV
+395 AQAERLHELEKFQDV
-410 AEYLAFIQEEVG
+410 PEYLALIQQEVG
-422 RATAIVRRLLDF
+422 RASAIVRRLLDF

-443 ELDLASLVQDTV
+443 NLNLGSLIRETV
-455 AMVRRQAAVTNK
+455 ALIRSQAVVTNK
-467 RIVLDLAPG
+467 RIELN
-476 LPGVQADR
+476 LPRNLPVVQADR
-484 QMLQQVILNLL
+484 HMLQQVFLNLL
-495 TNALDAIEDEG
+495 TNALDAIEGEG
-506 EVRITALP
+506 EVRIAAFP

-520 VLVRDTGSG
+520 VVLQDTGCG
-529 IPPEHLAKV
+529 IPREHLARIF
-538 LDPFF
+538 DPFF
-543 TTKEVGK
+543 TTKDVGK
-550 GTGLGLAISQGIME
+550 GTGLGLAICQGILE

-576 VGKGTTVAVRIPV
+576 LGTGTTVAVRLPV
-589 VAQQRRTGA
+589 AATKGGDGS

>member
-1 VTLLGEG
+1 M
-8 VAARGRSVAKR
+8 K
-19 TRGGLRTGPR
+19 
-29 QARVT
+29 
-34 TDRVLRE
+34 
-41 MLAHFRRREGPLRR
+41 
-55 QWMEEMETRGYLRG
+55 EMETGGYLRG
-69 GTTEELEADS
+69 GTSEELEDDS
-79 VAIYEAY
+79 VAIYDAY

-105 AARGVL
+105 AARGIL

-123 LTLQGVCEES
+123 LTLQGVCEQS
-133 LTQKFGERPDRLI
+133 LTQKYGDRPDRL
-146 QVLELF
+146 VLALELF

-196 SLESVLRKI
+196 SLELVLQKI

-211 VLGAKYGAVGVLH
+211 VVGAKYGAVGMLN
-224 EDGEGLSQFITV
+224 EDSKGLSQFITV
-236 GIDEEAKARI
+236 GIDEETKARI
-246 GPLPVGK
+246 GSLPVGK
-253 GILGVVVGEEKP
+253 GVLGVLVREAKP
-265 LRLKDLTSDP
+265 LRLNELSNDP
-275 RAHGFPSHH
+275 RAHGFPAHH

-306 LTEKQGAEEFSKE
+306 LTEKQGAEAFSKE

-342 EVRRSYEQLRRSQDL
+342 EVHRSYEQLRRSQDL

-395 TQSERIQAMEEFRDV
+395 AQAERLHELEKFQDV
-410 AEYLAFIQEEVG
+410 PEYLALIQQEVG
-422 RATAIVRRLLDF
+422 RASAIVRRLLDF

-443 ELDLASLVQDTV
+443 NLNLGSLIRETV
-455 AMVRRQAAVTNK
+455 ALIRSQAVVTNK
-467 RIVLDLAPG
+467 RIELN
-476 LPGVQADR
+476 LPRNLPVVQADR
-484 QMLQQVILNLL
+484 HMLQQVFLNLL
-495 TNALDAIEDEG
+495 TNALDAIEGEG
-506 EVRITALP
+506 EVRIAAFP

-520 VLVRDTGSG
+520 VVLQDTGCG
-529 IPPEHLAKV
+529 IPREHLARIF
-538 LDPFF
+538 DPFF
-543 TTKEVGK
+543 TTKDVGK
-550 GTGLGLAISQGIME
+550 GTGLGLAICQGILE

-576 VGKGTTVAVRIPV
+576 LGTGTTVAVRLPV
-589 VAQQRRTGA
+589 AATKGGDGS

>member
-1 VTLLGEG
+1 MKR
-8 VAARGRSVAKR
+8 VAQKARPMVKRS
-19 TRGGLRTGPR
+19 RGKSGTDPR
-29 QARVT
+29 QVRVQL
-34 TDRVLRE
+34 DRVLRE
-41 MLAHFRRREGPLRR
+41 MLAHFQRREEPLRR
-55 QWMEEMETRGYLRG
+55 QWMKEMETRGYLRG
-69 GTTEELEADS
+69 GTSEELEADS
-79 VAIYEAY
+79 VAIYETY
-86 LTCLETGR
+86 LTCLATR
-94 YHRAQALAKAM
+94 HYHKAQALAKAM

-196 SLESVLRKI
+196 SLESVLQKI
-205 AELACK
+205 AALACK
-211 VLGAKYGAVGVLH
+211 VLGAKYGAVGVLN
-224 EDGEGLSQFITV
+224 EDGQGLSQFITV

-422 RATAIVRRLLDF
+422 RASAIVKRLLDF
-434 ARQREPSFE
+434 ARQREPSLE
-443 ELDLASLVQDTV
+443 EIDLASLVRDTV
-455 AMVRRQAAVTNK
+455 ALIGLQAAVANK

-476 LPGVQADR
+476 LPAVQVDR

-495 TNALDAIEDEG
+495 TNALDAIEGEEG

-514 APGQVE
+514 ASGHVE
-520 VLVRDTGSG
+520 VLVQDDGCG

-538 LDPFF
+538 FDPFF

-550 GTGLGLAISQGIME
+550 GTGLGLAICQGIME

-576 VGKGTTVAVRIPV
+576 VGKGTTVAIRIPV
-589 VAQQRRTGA
+589 TAQERRGS

>member
-1 VTLLGEG
+1 MGTKPP
-8 VAARGRSVAKR
+8 ATAKR
-19 TRGGLRTGPR
+19 VRARSGGAPLL
-29 QARVT
+29 Q
-34 TDRVLRE
+34 E
-41 MLAHFRRREGPLRR
+41 MLAHLRRGEGSLRRR
-55 QWMEEMETRGYLRG
+55 WMKEMEARRYLRG
-69 GTTEELEADS
+69 GSAEELEADS
-79 VAIYEAY
+79 VAIYDAH
-86 LTCLETGR
+86 LTCLETGH

-133 LTQKFGERPDRLI
+133 LAQRYRERPDRLN
-146 QVLELF
+146 QSLEMF
-152 KPVANR
+152 KSVANR

-211 VLGAKYGAVGVLH
+211 VVGAKYGAVGVLN
-224 EDGEGLSQFITV
+224 EVGEGLSQFITV
-236 GIDEEAKARI
+236 GIEEETTARI

-253 GILGVVVGEEKP
+253 GVLGVLVREAKP
-265 LRLKDLTSDP
+265 LRLKDLTADP
-275 RAHGFPSHH
+275 RAHGFPPHH

-306 LTEKQGAEEFSKE
+306 LTEKQGADEFSRE

-395 TQSERIQAMEEFRDV
+395 TQAEPWKAREEYGDV
-410 AEYLAFIQEEVG
+410 PEYLAFIQEEVG
-422 RATAIVRRLLDF
+422 RASAIVRRLLDF
-434 ARQREPSFE
+434 ARQREPTFE
-443 ELDLASLVQDTV
+443 DVDLASLIRDTV
-455 AMVRRQAAVTNK
+455 AIVDRQAAVANK
-467 RIVLDLAPG
+467 RIALDLPPG
-476 LPGVQADR
+476 LPVVQADH

-495 TNALDAIEDEG
+495 TNALDAIEREG
-506 EVRITALP
+506 EVRITALESSRS
-514 APGQVE
+514 VE
-520 VLVRDTGSG
+520 LCVEDTGCG
-529 IPPEHLAKV
+529 IPPEHLPKV

-543 TTKEVGK
+543 TTKEVGR
-550 GTGLGLAISQGIME
+550 GTGLGLAICQGIVE

-576 VGKGTTVAVRIPV
+576 RGKGTTVTIRLPVAVADGRS
-589 VAQQRRTGA
+589 GS

>member
-1 VTLLGEG
+1 ME
-8 VAARGRSVAKR
+8 A
-19 TRGGLRTGPR
+19 GGY
-29 QARVT
+29 V
-34 TDRVLRE
+34 
-41 MLAHFRRREGPLRR
+41 
-55 QWMEEMETRGYLRG
+55 RG

-79 VAIYEAY
+79 VAIYETY
-86 LTCLETGR
+86 LTCLETGH

-133 LTQKFGERPDRLI
+133 LTQKYGRTPDRLI
-146 QVLELF
+146 RALERF
-152 KPVANR
+152 KPVVNR

-173 VVRRGVEQFR
+173 LVRRGVEQLR

-211 VLGAKYGAVGVLH
+211 VLGARYGAVGVLN
-224 EDGEGLSQFITV
+224 EDREGLSQFITV
-236 GIDEEAKARI
+236 GIDDETKARI

-253 GILGVVVGEEKP
+253 GVLGVLVREAKP
-265 LRLKDLTSDP
+265 LRLHDLTGDP

-342 EVRRSYEQLRRSQDL
+342 EIRRSYEQLRRSQDL

-395 TQSERIQAMEEFRDV
+395 AQSARGRAPDDRHEV
-410 AEYLAFIQEEVG
+410 SEYLTFIQEEVA
-422 RATAIVRRLLDF
+422 RAAAIVRRLLDF

-443 ELDLASLVQDTV
+443 EIDLASLARDTV
-455 AMVRRQAAVTNK
+455 AIFARQAAVANK
-467 RIVLDLAPG
+467 RIVLDLAPD
-476 LPGVQADR
+476 LPVVRADQ

-495 TNALDAIEDEG
+495 TNALDAIEGAG
-506 EVRITALP
+506 EVRITA
-514 APGQVE
+514 QVFGE
-520 VLVRDTGSG
+520 HVELSVEDTGCG
-529 IPPEHLAKV
+529 IPPEYLPKV

-550 GTGLGLAISQGIME
+550 GTGLGLAICLGIVE

-571 VRSDG
+571 VKSDSR
-576 VGKGTTVAVRIPV
+576 GKGTTVVVRLPV
-589 VAQQRRTGA
+589 GTASGSVS